1 MVSGTANSSVK
12 MGNLNSAAVEGG
24 ALIHIALEC
33 GMFLINQAGSQQA
46 AGRIQFFRVEGL
58 EKQCQVPAV

>member
-1 MVSGTANSSVK
+1 